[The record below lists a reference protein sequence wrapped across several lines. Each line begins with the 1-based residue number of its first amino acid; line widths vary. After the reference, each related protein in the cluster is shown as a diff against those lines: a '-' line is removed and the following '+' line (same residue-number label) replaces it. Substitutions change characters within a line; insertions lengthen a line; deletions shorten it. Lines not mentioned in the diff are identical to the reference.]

1 MFQGC
6 GSGWDR
12 ETGEC
17 QVLNGSLG
25 ASHRECVLYPS
36 PALPAADLLPP
47 KASGSC
53 GVQDGTKGEGA
64 RICGSD
70 SGKRK
75 MGISLRRQER
85 AGMRQGP
92 SLLLATSFS
101 FSWLFRVLD
110 LGLFY
115 LEFIFQR
122 FYYYIVIIHNNAFH
136 FAISIHTYFDHV
148 NYPPLL
154 LSFSFLFCDSIN
166 FIMTWAEGVISGTW
180 TTYQWLLH

>member
-12 ETGEC
+12 EIGEC
-17 QVLNGSLG
+17 QVLDGNLG
-25 ASHRECVLYPS
+25 ASHGESALYPS
-36 PALPAADLLPP
+36 PVLPAADLLPWRAP
-47 KASGSC
+47 GSC
-53 GVQDGTKGEGA
+53 GVQDGTKGEGT
-64 RICGSD
+64 RVCGRD
-70 SGKRK
+70 SGERK
-75 MGISLRRQER
+75 MGISLRGQER
-85 AGMRQGP
+85 AGMRQGA

-101 FSWLFRVLD
+101 FSWLLRVLD

-136 FAISIHTYFDHV
+136 FAISMYIYFDPV

-154 LSFSFLFCDSIN
+154 LSFSFFLSFFFSV
-166 FIMTWAEGVISGTW
+166 T
-180 TTYQWLLH
+180 Q